1 MNTFVFQSPTK
12 VCFGENSAATAYDVV
27 KDFGANRPLV
37 ITDRFLID
45 NNLIGSILESLKD
58 GGMQEPLIFSDVPP
72 DSDVECVNLASRFA
86 LEQDCDSIIAVG
98 GGSVMDTAKATNICL
113 SLGGDLLDYQ
123 GLNNIEN
130 PLKPLVAIPTTA
142 GTGSEVSF
150 VAMIKDSSENRKLV
164 FGSRYLAP
172 DAAILDPMLLVS
184 LPPKLTAATGL
195 DALTHCLEALVATV
209 TNSAVSDAL
218 AIEAARLI
226 FNYLPRATANGDDI
240 EARSQTLVAST
251 MAGIAFSNSGVG
263 IVHALAHATG
273 ARFKTHHGIT
283 NAVYLPHGMRFNL
296 EYSSEI
302 YGRVA
307 RQLGFSSSI
316 DDNEASEALIKAV
329 EHLLEEV
336 GLPSELKAIGV
347 PEMSEA
353 DLEEWVNLV
362 VEDPAI
368 IFNPREAT
376 PDQIIEIYKRAY

>member
-1 MNTFVFQSPTK
+1 MNPFVFQSPTK
-12 VCFGENSAATAYDVV
+12 VAFGEHIAATAYEVV
-27 KDFGANRPLV
+27 KDLGGTRPLL
-37 ITDRFLID
+37 ITDKFLVENHLID
-45 NNLIGSILESLKD
+45 SVID
-58 GGMQEPLIFSDVPP
+58 GIKEGGCADVPIYCDVPP
-72 DSDVECVNLASRFA
+72 DSDVDCVNKASKFA
-86 LEQDCDSIIAVG
+86 MENGCDCIIAVG

-142 GTGSEVSF
+142 GTGSEVSY
-150 VAMIKDSSENRKLV
+150 VAMIKDTTDHRKMV

-172 DAAILDPMLLVS
+172 DTALLDPMMIVS

-195 DALTHCLEALVATV
+195 DALTHALESLVATI
-209 TNSAVSDAL
+209 TNSPISDAL

-226 FNYLPRATANGDDI
+226 FNYLPRATKNGEDV

-251 MAGIAFSNSGVG
+251 MAAIAFSNSGVG

-273 ARFKTHHGIT
+273 ARFNTHHGIT

-296 EYSSEI
+296 EYSSAI
-302 YGRVA
+302 YGRAA
-307 RQLGFSSSI
+307 RALGFSQSL

-329 EHLLEEV
+329 ELLLVEV
-336 GLPSELKAIGV
+336 GLPSNLKALGV
-347 PEMSEA
+347 PELKGTEL
-353 DLEEWVNLV
+353 DEWCALV

-368 IFNPREAT
+368 MFNPREAST
-376 PDQIIEIYKRAY
+376 EDVIGIYKRAY

>member
-12 VCFGENSAATAYDVV
+12 VCFGENSAATAFDVV
-27 KDFGANRPLV
+27 KDLGGTIPLV
-37 ITDRFLID
+37 ITDKFLVENDLID
-45 NNLIGSILESLKD
+45 SVLAGIRDAGIAR
-58 GGMQEPLIFSDVPP
+58 PLIFSDVPA
-72 DSDVECVNLASRFA
+72 DSDVECVNNASRFA
-86 LEQDCDSIIAVG
+86 LEQDCDCIIAVG

-150 VAMIKDSSENRKLV
+150 VAMIKDNVEHRKLV

-172 DAAILDPMLLVS
+172 DAAILDPTLLVS

-209 TNSAVSDAL
+209 TNSLVTDAL
-218 AIEAARLI
+218 AIEGARLI
-226 FNYLPRATANGDDI
+226 FDYLPRATSNGDDL

-283 NAVYLPHGMRFNL
+283 NAIYLPHGMRFNL
-296 EYSSEI
+296 EYTSAI

-307 RQLGFSSSI
+307 RTLGFSRSL
-316 DDNEASEALIKAV
+316 DDNEASEELIKAV
-329 EHLLEEV
+329 ERLLVEV

-353 DLEEWVNLV
+353 ELEEWVNLV

-368 IFNPREAT
+368 MFNPREAS
-376 PDQIIEIYKRAY
+376 PADIIAIYKRAY

>member
-27 KDFGANRPLV
+27 KDFGGNRPLLL
-37 ITDRFLID
+37 TDRFLIE

-72 DSDVECVNLASRFA
+72 DSDVECVNSASRFA
-86 LEQDCDSIIAVG
+86 FEQDCDSIIAVG

-150 VAMIKDSSENRKLV
+150 VAMIKNSDENRKLV

-209 TNSAVSDAL
+209 TNSVVSDAL

-226 FNYLPRATANGDDI
+226 FNYLPRATTNGDDI

-273 ARFKTHHGIT
+273 ARFNTHHGIT

-296 EYSSEI
+296 EYTSEI

-307 RQLGFSSSI
+307 RQLGFSNSM
-316 DDNEASEALIKAV
+316 DDNEASDALIKAV

-347 PEMSEA
+347 PEMNEA

>member
-12 VCFGENSAATAYDVV
+12 VCFGENSAATAFDVV
-27 KDFGANRPLV
+27 KDFGGSNPLLLTDKFLVDNDLINSV
-37 ITDRFLID
+37 I
-45 NNLIGSILESLKD
+45 GGLKD
-58 GGMQEPLIFSDVPP
+58 GGIDKPHIFSDVPP
-72 DSDVECVNLASRFA
+72 DSDVDCVNNASRFA
-86 LEQDCDSIIAVG
+86 KENGCDSIIAVG

-123 GLNNIEN
+123 GLNNIDT

-150 VAMIKDSSENRKLV
+150 VAMIKDAVEHRKLV
-164 FGSRYLAP
+164 FGSRFLAP

-209 TNSAVSDAL
+209 TSSPVSDAL

-226 FNYLPRATANGDDI
+226 FDYLPRATKNGEDI

-251 MAGIAFSNSGVG
+251 MGGIAFSNSGVG

-273 ARFKTHHGIT
+273 ARFQTHHGIT
-283 NAVYLPHGMRFNL
+283 NAVYLPHGMRFNI
-296 EYSSEI
+296 EYSSAI
-302 YGRVA
+302 YGKVA
-307 RQLGFSSSI
+307 RTLGFSKSL
-316 DDNEASEALIKAV
+316 DDNEASEALVQAV

-336 GLPSELKAIGV
+336 GLPKELKAIGV
-347 PEMSEA
+347 PEMKGAE
-353 DLEEWVNLV
+353 LEEWVNLV

-376 PDQIIEIYKRAY
+376 TDDIIAIYKRAY

>member
-12 VCFGENSAATAYDVV
+12 VCFGENSAATAFDVV
-27 KDFGANRPLV
+27 KDFGGTKPLLL
-37 ITDRFLID
+37 TDKFLVD
-45 NNLIGSILESLKD
+45 NNLIDSIKDGLKD
-58 GGMQEPLIFSDVPP
+58 GGIESPFIFSDVPP
-72 DSDVECVNLASRFA
+72 DSDVECVNRASKYA
-86 LEQDCDSIIAVG
+86 KENGCDSIIAVG

-123 GLNNIEN
+123 GLNNIES

-150 VAMIKDSSENRKLV
+150 VAMIKDTVEQRKLV
-164 FGSRYLAP
+164 FGSRFLAP
-172 DAAILDPMLLVS
+172 DAAILDPILLVS
-184 LPPKLTAATGL
+184 LPPKLTAATGI

-226 FNYLPRATANGDDI
+226 FDYLPRATANGNDL

-251 MAGIAFSNSGVG
+251 MGGIAFSNSGVG

-273 ARFKTHHGIT
+273 ARFHTHHGIT
-283 NAVYLPHGMRFNL
+283 NAVYLPHGMRFNIA
-296 EYSSEI
+296 YSSEI
-302 YGRVA
+302 YGKVA
-307 RQLGFSSSI
+307 RTLGFSKSL
-316 DDNEASEALIKAV
+316 DDNEASEALVRAV

-336 GLPSELKAIGV
+336 GLPRELKAIGV
-347 PEMSEA
+347 PEMTGA

-376 PDQIIEIYKRAY
+376 ADDIIAIFKRAY